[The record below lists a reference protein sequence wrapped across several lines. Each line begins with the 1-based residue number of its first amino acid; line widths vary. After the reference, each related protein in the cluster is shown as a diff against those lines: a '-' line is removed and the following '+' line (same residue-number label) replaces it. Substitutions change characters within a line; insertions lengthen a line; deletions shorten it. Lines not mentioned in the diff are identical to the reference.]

1 MQITEEENPPKKRI
15 KRSRTGCHR
24 CKRLKIKCDE
34 MKPLC
39 SYCSKTNAECD
50 YLLKLNWGGRPFKN
64 SIPNEKSKVKKP
76 TKADS
81 AKAGL
86 LAVKE
91 IKFVNHGGHQI
102 YGKTATGNHIEER
115 KSEWEGMNVTHS
127 EGELRRDGTQLT
139 PVNLPSSP
147 FIHNGNKTFIGAQPV
162 EDSISDSLPPSS
174 VDSSLRIEPLRGF
187 DGPVE
192 NYDGEDQTLYN
203 SHDHVMPQTNQSY
216 LHLSDDEVTK
226 SIEEEAYQTALHE
239 FNDISHGV
247 DHLSQAI
254 EEISNGG
261 FLFNLKNSEMLNRF
275 AFSRLGSKSPFNY
288 DNITTAP
295 GFHTLKREDIDN
307 FALENTHLPIASPCN
322 SPNPADSGELTEAM
336 LDPSANSDTFST
348 YSADIE
354 RINQYLPNK
363 DSFNLFTDN
372 MSGRLMSSPQW
383 LRVHRKTMYLE
394 DEDECEGDNQSSAL
408 IWGLPDQVA
417 LNNRSTYIDPEYFMK
432 SIPIMPAPWPELL
445 LNVPFYRD
453 LMHFW
458 VHIAADTFVPAPSE
472 IYKDNPFRVLLPQMA
487 MAHPSILTTLLA
499 FSASIR
505 GLLIKSDNTPEN
517 VINLLLART
526 CNELLKL
533 LKNKEEATSDA
544 TLATVLLLSG
554 YEVLISTDY
563 DRHRTHTLGARQII
577 MARKSDNH
585 LSLPLASDLRS
596 SPSSSL
602 STSSLLSSTRESD
615 IAFFLMRWFAYVDII
630 GALSSTRNT
639 DNYVDDIR
647 GNYTNRYYKTVLQD
661 LDMVYEEEDSEKN
674 IDYLLGFDVRFLPQ
688 FCEIVHLIKE
698 TEKTKIKNL
707 MEGDGNLP
715 ASIVSRALEIKDNLT
730 NIYEREELRRQK
742 KLGKIMENSD
752 SNNHSASVSSL
763 KLKYNIL
770 RYTNKFFCDMGIL
783 NLYRRVLN
791 VPRESQLVQLLADGM
806 GKILEHHIEAG
817 SSAEQCSIFCIFCSA
832 CETLNPHMRQ
842 LFHKRFLQ
850 LADMGH
856 VSALKSLPIM
866 TRCWE
871 TGESW
876 PEAATNL
883 NIDLTLLWDHDHVK
897 KVKIFWIE
905 TR

>member
-1 MQITEEENPPKKRI
+1 MKFTEEENPPKKRI

-64 SIPNEKSKVKKP
+64 SIPNDKSKVKKP

-81 AKAGL
+81 VNAGSL
-86 LAVKE
+86 VVKE
-91 IKFVNHGGHQI
+91 IKFVNHGGDQVDV
-102 YGKTATGNHIEER
+102 KTATGNDTEKM
-115 KSEWEGMNVTHS
+115 KSEWVAETPGMHEIHS
-127 EGELRRDGTQLT
+127 VGELRRNDTHLT
-139 PVNLPSSP
+139 PVNLPDSP
-147 FIHNGNKTFIGAQPV
+147 FIYDGNKTFIGTHPM
-162 EDSISDSLPPSS
+162 EDSVSDSFPPKAI
-174 VDSSLRIEPLRGF
+174 DSSLSTGPPGVLDGLAVENF
-187 DGPVE
+187 DG
-192 NYDGEDQTLYN
+192 DDQAQYKAR
-203 SHDHVMPQTNQSY
+203 DHVMLPQTNQSY
-216 LHLSDDEVTK
+216 LHLNGNEVSK
-226 SIEEEAYQTALHE
+226 SMETEAPQIALNE
-239 FNDISHGV
+239 FHDISHGV

-275 AFSRLGSKSPFNY
+275 AFSRVGSKSPFNY
-288 DNITTAP
+288 DNTTTTSEFYAP
-295 GFHTLKREDIDN
+295 KRENIDS
-307 FALENTHLPIASPCN
+307 FSLENTHVPIISHSN
-322 SPNPADSGELTEAM
+322 SPNPVESGDITEVISAPLTNGDA
-336 LDPSANSDTFST
+336 FST

-363 DSFNLFTDN
+363 DSPNLFTDN
-372 MSGRLMSSPQW
+372 MSERLMSSPQW

-394 DEDECEGDNQSSAL
+394 DEDEDEDEDDNQSSAL

-417 LNNRSTYIDPEYFMK
+417 LNKRSTYIDPEYFMK

-499 FSASIR
+499 FSACIR
-505 GLLIKSDNTPEN
+505 GLLVKSDNTPEN

-554 YEVLISTDY
+554 YEVLISTNY

-577 MARKSDNH
+577 MARKSDNQ
-585 LSLPLASDLRS
+585 LSLTLASDSRS
-596 SPSSSL
+596 SPSSSP

-639 DNYVDDIR
+639 DNYLDDIR
-647 GNYTNRYYKTVLQD
+647 GDYTNRYYKTVLQD

-698 TEKTKIKNL
+698 TENTKSKNL
-707 MEGDGNLP
+707 MDGDGNLP

-752 SNNHSASVSSL
+752 PNNHSASVSSL

-791 VPRESQLVQLLADGM
+791 VPRESQLIQLLADGM
-806 GKILEHHIEAG
+806 GTILEHHIEAG
-817 SSAEQCSIFCIFCSA
+817 SSAEQCSVFCIFCSA

-842 LFHKRFLQ
+842 LFHKRFLH

-883 NIDLTLLWDHDHVK
+883 NIDLTLL
-897 KVKIFWIE
+897 
-905 TR
+905 